1 MISREVAWRV
11 FAAEYN
17 ASDLEER
24 YSDDDEKTPNYV
36 ITPLGA
42 KVNRLFFVG
51 TVTEIENYGTD
62 NEPFWRARISDPTGV
77 FYISAGQYQP
87 EASQALATLRSKVFE
102 DLPPIVAVIGK
113 ARVYSPEEGRIYVS
127 VMPES
132 IKEVDKKIRNYW
144 ILDTCKQMKQRIEA
158 VKEAQ
163 AMDPPN
169 VQELM
174 TLGFSRNLSEGVEK
188 AVIHYGLVDI
198 ERYSS
203 TLLELLANL
212 ASEKEIEDT
221 VLPMEGSVEIDKDLE
236 DEILELLDK
245 LGTDKGTQWEKL
257 MDEEIKKGKNK
268 DDVEEAINSLMD
280 QGIIY
285 EPLLGY
291 LKKI

>member
-1 MISREVAWRV
+1 MISREVAWRL

-24 YSDDDEKTPNYV
+24 YSDENEKTPNYV

-42 KVNRLFFVG
+42 KVNRLFLVG
-51 TVTEIENYGTD
+51 TVTEIENYGSD

-87 EASQALATLRSKVFE
+87 EASKALAALRPKIYE

-113 ARVYSPEEGRIYVS
+113 SRIYSPEDGRIYVS

-144 ILDTCKQMKQRIEA
+144 ILDTCKHMMKRIDA
-158 VKEAQ
+158 MKEAQ
-163 AMDPPN
+163 KMDPPN
-169 VQELM
+169 VNELVA
-174 TLGFSRNLSEGVEK
+174 LGFGKNLSEGIVMAAK
-188 AVIHYGLVDI
+188 HYGVIDI
-198 ERYSS
+198 ERYEN
-203 TLLELLANL
+203 TLMDLLANL
-212 ASEKEIEDT
+212 ASEKEIEDN
-221 VLPMEGSVEIDKDLE
+221 VLPIEGTGEIDKDLE
-236 DEILELLDK
+236 DEILELIEK
-245 LGTDKGTQWEKL
+245 FGTEKGASW
-257 MDEEIKKGKNK
+257 EEIMEEETKKGKSK
-268 DDVEEAINSLMD
+268 GAVEEAINSLMD
-280 QGIIY
+280 QGVIY